1 MIGSPQGSKVT
12 TGLSCSGQ
20 ISLRFNPYL
29 TANLEK
35 SEAAERGDKKGKCNV
50 NKSERFSIP
59 LSLLQT
65 SKLVQAQAEAG
76 EKF

>member
-1 MIGSPQGSKVT
+1 MFGSPQGNRVI

-20 ISLRFNPYL
+20 ISLRLNPYL

-35 SEAAERGDKKGKCNV
+35 SEAAERGDEKRKCNV
-50 NKSERFSIP
+50 NNSERFSIP
-59 LSLLQT
+59 LSLLQM
-65 SKLVQAQAEAG
+65 SKLVPAQAEAG